1 MNTDAS
7 TDRFLLA
14 LGGFIGFGGAFLTA
28 IKMGGEDISSAL
40 LRASVGMIVGALLM
54 KMLLSSAHSLFKQAK
69 IEQLRKNITR
79 VPEPEEPNNAKSPKG

>member
-1 MNTDAS
+1 
-7 TDRFLLA
+7 
-14 LGGFIGFGGAFLTA
+14 
-28 IKMGGEDISSAL
+28 
-40 LRASVGMIVGALLM
+40 M